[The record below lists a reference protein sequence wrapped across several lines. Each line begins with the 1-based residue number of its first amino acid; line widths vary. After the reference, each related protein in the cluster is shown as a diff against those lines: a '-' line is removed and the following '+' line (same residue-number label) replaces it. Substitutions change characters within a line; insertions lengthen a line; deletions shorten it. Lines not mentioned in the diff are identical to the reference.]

1 MSNICVQPY
10 SDKTIPYS
18 ENTTPYTKNAGAYS
32 KLTNPYT
39 KNNINFGK
47 LCINIIYLAYQNNS
61 AVLSQDGSAIILN
74 I

>member
-1 MSNICVQPY
+1 MPNICVQPY

-18 ENTTPYTKNAGAYS
+18 PETNPYQKNTGSYS

-39 KNNINFGK
+39 KSDTYLGK
-47 LCINIIYLAYQNNS
+47 LCINIIYLAHQDNS
-61 AVLSQDGSAIILN
+61 VVLAQDGSAIILN